1 MKGAIKAPLPRRD
14 GPQNVPMDR
23 SLGVLSGKMERT
35 LRHMAPALP
44 KGGSTPLVAYNVV
57 IANRWTAHRTSM
69 RLDVTSWLLLD
80 HIAEVEG
87 YANRDV
93 LISAIHERSYARE
106 QPLTALVRLFLQTY
120 TAPAPVLA
128 QLEPPPRR
136 HGTGAAPIPGGAVSL
151 DPSSSAPSR
160 TAALNHA

>member
-57 IANRWTAHRTSM
+57 IANRRASLRTSM

-93 LISAIHERSYARE
+93 LVSAVHERFHDGGL
-106 QPLTALVRLFLQTY
+106 PLTAMVRLFLQTY
-120 TAPAPVLA
+120 TAPHPVLDFLGQGPRA
-128 QLEPPPRR
+128 QGRSF
-136 HGTGAAPIPGGAVSL
+136 AAS
-151 DPSSSAPSR
+151 PSATR
-160 TAALNHA
+160 